1 MSNNSQLENAGIEI
15 LIVDDSPTQAEHLK
29 YKMEKHNFITFTAG
43 NGEEALEMM
52 HKHKPSV
59 VISDIVMPRMD
70 GYELCRQIK
79 ADTRFKDIP
88 VVLLTSLTDSKDVM
102 RSLECGADN
111 FVHKSCNEDYLF
123 NLINRLLV
131 DERHDNNM
139 QTPAGIHI
147 DFAGQEYFITSSRMQ
162 VITLLLSTYETAVQ
176 KNNELREVQNELRE
190 LNSYLEQKIEER
202 TVALRLEIEERKQ
215 AEEKLRLAAEE
226 WKTTFDSISDWI
238 SIHGKDF
245 RIIKGNKPFVNFLK
259 MTPQEIAGKHCYEL
273 IHGDNN
279 PICNCPLVEVLETKR
294 PAWRE
299 FYNSYLEIHMEVF
312 CFPILDDENEIVS
325 VVHLSRDITERK
337 KMQEQLILTD
347 RLASIGQLTSGVAHE
362 INNPLTSVIGFSEM
376 LLSRELPENIKED
389 VITINSE
396 AQRVA
401 QIVKGLLAFSRK
413 TSAQKTQ
420 VNVID
425 IINTVLQLRRY
436 EHRMNNIA
444 VNKEIAQNLPFITGN
459 ASQIQ
464 QVFVNIIINAE
475 HAMAEAHGK
484 GTLTIAAKQIE
495 DYVKISFIDDG
506 SGISP
511 ENMDKL
517 FTPFFTTKDSGKGT
531 GLGLS
536 ICHGIILDHRGK
548 IYAQSQLG
556 AGTAFIIELPVAK
569 QTDT

>member
-1 MSNNSQLENAGIEI
+1 MSNNSQPENAGIEI
-15 LIVDDSPTQAEHLK
+15 LIVDDSPTQAEYLK
-29 YKMEKHNFITFTAG
+29 YKMEKHDFITFTAG
-43 NGEEALEMM
+43 NGEEALEVM
-52 HKHKPSV
+52 HKHKPAV

-131 DERHDNNM
+131 DESHDNNM
-139 QTPAGIHI
+139 QTPTGINI

-162 VITLLLSTYETAVQ
+162 VINLLLSTYETAVQ
-176 KNNELREVQNELRE
+176 KNNELLEVQNELRD

-202 TVALRLEIEERKQ
+202 TVSLKLEIEERKQ

-226 WKTTFDSISDWI
+226 WQTTFDSISDWI

-259 MTPQEIAGKHCYEL
+259 MHPQEIAGKHCYEL
-273 IHGDNN
+273 IHGDKN
-279 PICNCPLVEVLETKR
+279 PMCNCPLVEVLKTKR

-312 CFPILDDENEIVS
+312 CFPILNNENEIVS
-325 VVHLSRDITERK
+325 IVHLSRDITERK

-376 LLSRELPENIKED
+376 LLSREVPENIKED
-389 VITINSE
+389 LVTINSE

-420 VNVID
+420 INVID

-436 EHRMNNIA
+436 EHRMNNII

-464 QVFVNIIINAE
+464 QVFINIIINAE

-484 GTLTIAAKQIE
+484 GTLTITAKQIE

-536 ICHGIILDHRGK
+536 ICHGIILDHGGK